1 MVTRTFGPAPQ
12 HAVYLLP
19 YARQPQW
26 GSWPVA
32 PSMAA
37 PPRRATSTT
46 PAVALPAGLGRVPVP
61 PLSTGA
67 VRLGHPRGGSHQGRR
82 RPSSWRPDGPERPMP
97 CWRPSRPSRP
107 SRPPGQR
114 RRPRRHHRRPE
125 PSCEPQSHP
134 PRGRPTWAPQRR
146 TGQLLR
152 PARHWPGGACPVAGR
167 HRVASARRA
176 GGHGT
181 VAPATRRGAGRAA
194 SEAAWPGEA
203 PSSPRHSAGQPCPT
217 DLGQRSW
224 SPAGPRPWLGT
235 GPRSAPPATSGGSPG
250 RGHTTTP

>member
-1 MVTRTFGPAPQ
+1 
-12 HAVYLLP
+12 
-19 YARQPQW
+19 
-26 GSWPVA
+26 
-32 PSMAA
+32 
-37 PPRRATSTT
+37 
-46 PAVALPAGLGRVPVP
+46 
-61 PLSTGA
+61 
-67 VRLGHPRGGSHQGRR
+67 
-82 RPSSWRPDGPERPMP
+82 
-97 CWRPSRPSRP
+97 
-107 SRPPGQR
+107 
-114 RRPRRHHRRPE
+114 
-125 PSCEPQSHP
+125 
-134 PRGRPTWAPQRR
+134 
-146 TGQLLR
+146 
-152 PARHWPGGACPVAGR
+152 VAGR

-203 PSSPRHSAGQPCPT
+203 PSSPRHAAGQPCPT